1 MGFRGCENAMRLT
14 EQQEGAFQKFK
25 ELRVGALFMEQGTG
39 KTRVALDLIRE
50 TDSDLVIFFCPCSTK
65 NNLQSEIDKWGIDKE
80 YFIFGYETISSS
92 DTTYLKI
99 LDIIKDKKVF
109 IVADESIFIKNENS
123 KRYRR
128 LMNIAKHSHYRLI
141 LNGTPITKDEWDI
154 YNQMS
159 FLSPKI
165 IDMDRSK
172 FLNTFFKRVKYKKR
186 GQSAREF
193 YKLSE
198 VNIDY
203 LHKLIE
209 PYIFECSFQFDKKV
223 KSTNIEII
231 ASEENREKYEF
242 SKQRLLN
249 SLFIG
254 EACLEQFQNLA
265 VTCFDDKNRHKE
277 IARHLKGQI
286 IVFCTLLSE
295 VNDISKEIDCYVI
308 TGAQNLKERA
318 EIINKFK
325 ADDKP
330 LLMTIGTGA
339 YGLNLQFCN
348 KIAFASIAFDYGK
361 IDQAKSRIRRLGQ
374 ERDIEYIYFTSDL
387 GIYNMIQENNQRK
400 IDLKELIIE
409 RIKKGEQFENSL

>member
-1 MGFRGCENAMRLT
+1 MRLT
-14 EQQEGAFQKFK
+14 EQQEEAFQKFK

-39 KTRVALDLIRE
+39 KNRVALDLVNE
-50 TDSDLVIFFCPCSTK
+50 TDSNLVLFLCPCSTK
-65 NNLQSEIDKWGIDKE
+65 GNLQAEIDKWGIQKE
-80 YFIFGYETISSS
+80 YYIFGYETVASS

-165 IDMDRSK
+165 INMDRSQ
-172 FLNTFFKRVKYKKR
+172 FLNTFFKRVRYKKR

-231 ASEENREKYEF
+231 ASEENREKYEAQ
-242 SKQRLLN
+242 KERLLN
-249 SLFIG
+249 SLAIG
-254 EACLEQFQNLA
+254 QSCIEQFQNLA
-265 VTCFDDKNRHKE
+265 VACFEDKERHKE

-308 TGAQNLKERA
+308 TGAQSLSERS
-318 EIINKFK
+318 EIIERFK
-325 ADDKP
+325 IDNKP

>member
-1 MGFRGCENAMRLT
+1 MRLT
-14 EQQEGAFQKFK
+14 EQQEEAFQKFK

-39 KTRVALDLIRE
+39 KTRVALDLVNE
-50 TDSDLVIFFCPCSTK
+50 TDSNLVLFLCPCSTK
-65 NNLQSEIDKWGIDKE
+65 GNLQAEIDKWGIQKE
-80 YFIFGYETISSS
+80 YYIFGYETVASS

-223 KSTNIEII
+223 KSTNIEVF
-231 ASEENREKYEF
+231 ASEENREKYEI

-308 TGAQNLKERA
+308 TGAHNLKERA

>member
-1 MGFRGCENAMRLT
+1 MRLT
-14 EQQEGAFQKFK
+14 EKQEEAFQKFK

-50 TDSDLVIFFCPCSTK
+50 TDSDLVLFFCPCSTK
-65 NNLQSEIDKWGIDKE
+65 NNLQAEIDKWGISKE

-159 FLSPKI
+159 FLSSKI
-165 IDMDRSK
+165 IDMDRSQ

-231 ASEENREKYEF
+231 ASEENREKYEV

-277 IARHLKGQI
+277 IARYLKGQI

-308 TGAQNLKERA
+308 TGAQSLSERS
-318 EIINKFK
+318 EIIERFK
-325 ADDKP
+325 IDNKP

>member
-1 MGFRGCENAMRLT
+1 MQLT
-14 EQQEGAFQKFK
+14 NQQQEAFQKFK

-39 KTRVALDLIRE
+39 KTRVALNLINE

-65 NNLQSEIDKWGIDKE
+65 NNLQAEITKWNIDRE
-80 YFIFGYETISSS
+80 YYIFGYETIASS
-92 DTTYLKI
+92 DVTYLKI
-99 LDIIKDKKVF
+99 LDMVQNRNVF

-128 LMNIAKHSHYRLI
+128 LMDIAKHSHYRLI

-154 YNQMS
+154 YNQMN

-165 IDMDRSK
+165 IDMDRHQ
-172 FLNTFFKRVKYKKR
+172 FLNTFFRRVKYKKR

-209 PYIFECSFQFDKKV
+209 PYIFECSFQFDKQV
-223 KSTNIEII
+223 KSKEISVV
-231 ASEENREKYEF
+231 ANEETREKYEIQKE
-242 SKQRLLN
+242 SLLK
-249 SLFIG
+249 SLEIG
-254 EACLEQFQNLA
+254 QSSIEQFQNLA
-265 VTCFDDKNRHKE
+265 VACFSDKDRHKE

-295 VNDISKEIDCYVI
+295 VEDISKEIDCYVI
-308 TGAQNLKERA
+308 TGAQSLSERS
-318 EIINKFK
+318 EIIEQFK
-325 ADDKP
+325 VDDKP
-330 LLMTIGTGA
+330 LLITVGTGA

-348 KIAFASIAFDYGK
+348 KIAFASITFDYGK
-361 IDQAKSRIRRLGQ
+361 IEQAKSRIRRLGQ
-374 ERDIEYIYFTSDL
+374 ERDIEYTYFTSDL
-387 GIYNMIQENNQRK
+387 GIYTMIQENNQRK

-409 RIKKGEQFENSL
+409 KSKKGGFEIL

>member
-1 MGFRGCENAMRLT
+1 MELT
-14 EQQEGAFQKFK
+14 NQQYQAFEKFK

-39 KTRVALDLIRE
+39 KTRVALELIRD
-50 TDSDLVIFFCPCSTK
+50 TDADLVLFFCPFSTK
-65 NNLQSEIDKWGIDKE
+65 NNLLAEIEKWGIEVEFKV
-80 YFIFGYETISSS
+80 YGYETIALS
-92 DTTYLKI
+92 DNTYLDI
-99 LDIIKDKKVF
+99 LKLVEGRNVF
-109 IVADESIFIKNENS
+109 IVADESIFIKNESS

-128 LMNIAKHSHYRLI
+128 LTRIAEYSNYRLI

-165 IDMDRSK
+165 IDMGRSQ

-209 PYIFECSFQFDKKV
+209 PYIFECSFKFDKKV
-223 KSTNIEII
+223 KSTNIEIF
-231 ASEENREKYEF
+231 ASEETREKYETQ
-242 SKQRLLN
+242 KEQLLN
-249 SLFIG
+249 SLAIG
-254 EACLEQFQNLA
+254 ESCIEQFQNLA
-265 VTCFDDKNRHKE
+265 VACFDDENRHKE

-295 VNDISKEIDCYVI
+295 VNDISRELDCYII

-325 ADDKP
+325 VDDKP

-409 RIKKGEQFENSL
+409 RIKKGEQLEKRL

>member
-1 MGFRGCENAMRLT
+1 MRLT
-14 EQQEGAFQKFK
+14 EQQEEAFQKFK

-39 KTRVALDLIRE
+39 KTRVALNLIRE
-50 TDSDLVIFFCPCSTK
+50 TDSDLVLFFCPCSTK
-65 NNLQSEIDKWGIDKE
+65 NNLQSEIDKWGIAKE
-80 YFIFGYETISSS
+80 YFIFGYETIASS

-99 LDIIKDKKVF
+99 LDMVQGRKVF

-154 YNQMS
+154 YNQTN

-165 IDMDRSK
+165 IDMDRAQ
-172 FLNTFFKRVKYKKR
+172 FLNTFFRKIKFKKR
-186 GQSAREF
+186 GQTAREF

-203 LHKLIE
+203 LHRLIE

-231 ASEENREKYEF
+231 ASEKNREKYEAQ
-242 SKQRLLN
+242 KERLLN
-249 SLFIG
+249 SLAIG
-254 EACLEQFQNLA
+254 QSCIEQFQNLA
-265 VTCFDDKNRHKE
+265 VACFEDKERHKE

-308 TGAQNLKERA
+308 TGAQSLSERS
-318 EIINKFK
+318 EIIERFK
-325 ADDKP
+325 VDDKP

>member
-1 MGFRGCENAMRLT
+1 MELT
-14 EQQEGAFQKFK
+14 NQQHQAFKKFK
-25 ELRVGALFMEQGTG
+25 ELKVGALFMEQGTG
-39 KTRVALDLIRE
+39 KTRVALELVKD
-50 TDSDLVIFFCPCSTK
+50 TDCDLVLFFCPFSTK
-65 NNLQSEIDKWGIDKE
+65 KNLLAEIEKWGIDVKFKV
-80 YFIFGYETISSS
+80 YGYETIASS
-92 DTTYLKI
+92 DNTYLDI
-99 LDIIKDKKVF
+99 LKFIEGRNVF
-109 IVADESIFIKNENS
+109 IVADESIFIKNESS

-128 LMNIAKHSHYRLI
+128 LIKIAEYSNYRLI
-141 LNGTPITKDEWDI
+141 LNGTPITKNEWDI
-154 YNQMS
+154 YNQMN

-165 IDMDRSK
+165 IDMGRDQ
-172 FLNTFFKRVKYKKR
+172 FLDTFFKKIKFKKR

-203 LHKLIE
+203 LHRLIE
-209 PYIFECSFQFDKKV
+209 PYIFECNFIFDKKEKFNFIEV
-223 KSTNIEII
+223 YASSENTERYEEQKS
-231 ASEENREKYEF
+231 K
-242 SKQRLLN
+242 LLN
-249 SLFIG
+249 SLVIG
-254 EACLEQFQNLA
+254 ESCIEQFQNLA
-265 VTCFDDKNRHKE
+265 VACFDDENRHKE

-325 ADDKP
+325 VDDKP

-374 ERDIEYIYFTSDL
+374 ERDIEYTYFTSDL

>member
-1 MGFRGCENAMRLT
+1 MRLT
-14 EQQEGAFQKFK
+14 KQQENAFDKFK
-25 ELRVGALFMEQGTG
+25 KLRVGALFMEQGTG
-39 KTRVALDLIRE
+39 KTRVALNLIKE
-50 TDSDLVIFFCPCSTK
+50 TDSNLVLFLCPCSTK
-65 NNLQSEIDKWGIDKE
+65 SNLQAEIDKWGIGKE
-80 YFIFGYETISSS
+80 YYIFGYETVASS

-99 LDIIKDKKVF
+99 LDMVQGKKVF
-109 IVADESIFIKNENS
+109 IVADESIFIKNETS

-128 LMNIAKHSHYRLI
+128 LMEIAKHSHYRLI

-154 YNQMS
+154 YNQMN

-165 IDMDRSK
+165 IDMGRDQ

-203 LHKLIE
+203 LHQLIE
-209 PYIFECSFQFDKKV
+209 PYIFKCNFQFDKKV

-231 ASEENREKYEF
+231 ASEETREKYETQ
-242 SKQRLLN
+242 KERLLN
-249 SLFIG
+249 SLEIG
-254 EACLEQFQNLA
+254 ESCIEQFQNLA
-265 VTCFDDKNRHKE
+265 VACFDDENRHKE

-308 TGAQNLKERA
+308 TGAQDLKERS

-325 ADDKP
+325 IDDKP

-374 ERDIEYIYFTSDL
+374 ERDIEYTYFTSDL

-400 IDLKELIIE
+400 LDLKELIIDK
-409 RIKKGEQFENSL
+409 IKKGERFENGI

>member
-1 MGFRGCENAMRLT
+1 MRLT
-14 EQQEGAFQKFK
+14 EQQEEAFQKFK

-39 KTRVALDLIRE
+39 KTRVALDLVNE
-50 TDSDLVIFFCPCSTK
+50 TDSNLVLFLCPCSTK
-65 NNLQSEIDKWGIDKE
+65 GNLQAEIDKWGIQKE
-80 YFIFGYETISSS
+80 YYIFGYETVASS

-99 LDIIKDKKVF
+99 LDMVQGRKVF

-123 KRYRR
+123 KRYKR

-141 LNGTPITKDEWDI
+141 LNGTPITKNEWDI
-154 YNQMS
+154 YNQMN

-165 IDMDRSK
+165 IDMGRDQ
-172 FLNTFFKRVKYKKR
+172 FLDTFFKKIKFKKR

-203 LHKLIE
+203 LHRLIE
-209 PYIFECSFQFDKKV
+209 PYIFECNFIFDKKEKFNFIEV
-223 KSTNIEII
+223 YASSENTERYEEQKS
-231 ASEENREKYEF
+231 K
-242 SKQRLLN
+242 LLN
-249 SLFIG
+249 SLAIG
-254 EACLEQFQNLA
+254 ESCIEQFQNLA
-265 VTCFDDKNRHKE
+265 ASCFDDKERHKE
-277 IARHLKGQI
+277 IAKNLKGQV
-286 IVFCTLLSE
+286 IVFCTLLNE
-295 VNDISKEIDCYVI
+295 VDNISREIDCYQI
-308 TGAQNLKERA
+308 TGSTSIEERA
-318 EIINKFK
+318 KIIDSFK
-325 ADDKP
+325 NDDKP

-374 ERDIEYIYFTSDL
+374 ERDIEYTYFTSDL

-409 RIKKGEQFENSL
+409 RIKKGERFENSL

>member
-1 MGFRGCENAMRLT
+1 MELT
-14 EQQEGAFQKFK
+14 NQQYQAFQKFK

-39 KTRVALDLIRE
+39 KTRVALELIKD
-50 TDSDLVIFFCPCSTK
+50 TDCDLVLFFCPFSTK
-65 NNLQSEIDKWGIDKE
+65 NNLLSEIEKWDIDVEFKV
-80 YFIFGYETISSS
+80 YGYETIASS
-92 DTTYLKI
+92 DNTYLDI
-99 LDIIKDKKVF
+99 LKLVEGRNVF

-128 LMNIAKHSHYRLI
+128 LMNIAKYSHYRLI

-165 IDMDRSK
+165 IDMGRDQ
-172 FLNTFFKRVKYKKR
+172 FLNTFFKRIKYKKC

-193 YKLSE
+193 SKLSE

-203 LHKLIE
+203 LHRLIE

-223 KSTNIEII
+223 KSMNIEII
-231 ASEENREKYEF
+231 ASEETREKYETQ
-242 SKQRLLN
+242 KERLLN
-249 SLFIG
+249 SLAIG
-254 EACLEQFQNLA
+254 ESCIEQFQNLA
-265 VTCFDDKNRHKE
+265 VACFDDENRHKE
-277 IARHLKGQI
+277 IARHLKGQT

-308 TGAQNLKERA
+308 TGAQNPKERA
-318 EIINKFK
+318 KIINKFK
-325 ADDKP
+325 VDDKP

-348 KIAFASIAFDYGK
+348 RIAFASISFDYGK

-374 ERDIEYIYFTSDL
+374 ERDIEYTYFTSDL

-400 IDLKELIIE
+400 IDLKELIID
-409 RIKKGEQFENSL
+409 RIKKGEQFEKVL

>member
-1 MGFRGCENAMRLT
+1 MELT
-14 EQQEGAFQKFK
+14 NQQYQAFKKFK

-39 KTRVALDLIRE
+39 KTRVALDLVRE

-65 NNLQSEIDKWGIDKE
+65 NNLQAEIDKWHIDRE
-80 YFIFGYETISSS
+80 YYIFGYETIASS
-92 DTTYLKI
+92 DTTYLKV
-99 LDIIKDKKVF
+99 LDMVQNRKVF
-109 IVADESIFIKNENS
+109 IVADESIFIKNESS

-128 LMNIAKHSHYRLI
+128 LMKIAECSDYRLI

-154 YNQMS
+154 YNQMN

-165 IDMDRSK
+165 IDMDRYQ
-172 FLNTFFKRVKYKKR
+172 FLNTFFKQVKYKKR

-203 LHKLIE
+203 LHRLVE

-223 KSTNIEII
+223 KSKNIEII
-231 ASEENREKYEF
+231 ASEETREKYETQ
-242 SKQRLLN
+242 KELLLN
-249 SLFIG
+249 SLAIG
-254 EACLEQFQNLA
+254 ESCIEQFQNLA
-265 VTCFDDKNRHKE
+265 VACFDDESRHKE

-286 IVFCTLLSE
+286 IVLCTLLSE
-295 VNDISKEIDCYVI
+295 VNDISKGIACYVI

-318 EIINKFK
+318 EIIDKFK
-325 ADDKP
+325 VDDKP

-348 KIAFASIAFDYGK
+348 RIAFASISFDYGK

-374 ERDIEYIYFTSDL
+374 ERDIEYTYFTSDL

-400 IDLKELIIE
+400 IDLKELIID
-409 RIKKGEQFENSL
+409 RLKKGEQFENSL

>member
-1 MGFRGCENAMRLT
+1 MRLT

-39 KTRVALDLIRE
+39 KTRVTLELIRE

-65 NNLQSEIDKWGIDKE
+65 NNLQAEIDKWGISKE
-80 YFIFGYETISSS
+80 YFIFGYETVSSS

-99 LDIIKDKKVF
+99 LDMVQNKRVF

-128 LMNIAKHSHYRLI
+128 LMDIAKHSQYRLI

-165 IDMDRSK
+165 INMDRSQ

-203 LHKLIE
+203 LHRLIE

-223 KSTNIEII
+223 TSTNIEII
-231 ASEENREKYEF
+231 ASEETREKYETQ
-242 SKQRLLN
+242 KERLLN
-249 SLFIG
+249 SLAIG
-254 EACLEQFQNLA
+254 ESCIEQFQNLA
-265 VTCFDDKNRHKE
+265 VACFDDENRHKE

-308 TGAQNLKERA
+308 TGAQSLSERS
-318 EIINKFK
+318 EIIERFMV
-325 ADDKP
+325 DDKP

>member
-1 MGFRGCENAMRLT
+1 MRLT
-14 EQQEGAFQKFK
+14 EQQEEAFKKFK

-39 KTRVALDLIRE
+39 KTRVALDLVNE
-50 TDSDLVIFFCPCSTK
+50 TDSNLVLFLCPCSTK
-65 NNLQSEIDKWGIDKE
+65 GNLQTEIDKWGFQKE
-80 YFIFGYETISSS
+80 YYIFGYETVASS

-165 IDMDRSK
+165 IDMDRSQ

-186 GQSAREF
+186 GQPAREF

-203 LHKLIE
+203 LHRLIE

-223 KSTNIEII
+223 KSTNIEVF
-231 ASEENREKYEF
+231 ANEENREKYEAQ
-242 SKQRLLN
+242 KERLLN
-249 SLFIG
+249 SLAIG
-254 EACLEQFQNLA
+254 QSCIEQFQNLA
-265 VTCFDDKNRHKE
+265 VACFEDKERHKE

-308 TGAQNLKERA
+308 TGAQSLSERS
-318 EIINKFK
+318 EIIERFK
-325 ADDKP
+325 VDDKP

-409 RIKKGEQFENSL
+409 RIKKGEQLEKRL

>member
-1 MGFRGCENAMRLT
+1 MELT
-14 EQQEGAFQKFK
+14 NQQYQAFQKFK
-25 ELRVGALFMEQGTG
+25 ELKVGALFMEQGTG
-39 KTRVALDLIRE
+39 KTRVALDLVRE

-65 NNLQSEIDKWGIDKE
+65 NNLQAEIDKWNIDRE
-80 YFIFGYETISSS
+80 YYIFGYETIASS
-92 DTTYLKI
+92 DTTYLKV
-99 LDIIKDKKVF
+99 LDMVQNRKVF

-128 LMNIAKHSHYRLI
+128 LMDIAKHSHYRLI

-165 IDMDRSK
+165 IDMDRSQ

-209 PYIFECSFQFDKKV
+209 PYIFECNFQFDKKV

-231 ASEENREKYEF
+231 ASKENREKYETQ
-242 SKQRLLN
+242 KERLLN
-249 SLFIG
+249 SLAIG
-254 EACLEQFQNLA
+254 ESCIEQFQNLA
-265 VTCFDDKNRHKE
+265 VACFDDEDRHKE

-308 TGAQNLKERA
+308 TGTQNLKERS

-325 ADDKP
+325 VDDKP

-348 KIAFASIAFDYGK
+348 KIAFASISFDYGK

>member
-1 MGFRGCENAMRLT
+1 MRLT
-14 EQQEGAFQKFK
+14 KQQENAFDKFK
-25 ELRVGALFMEQGTG
+25 KLRVGALFMEQGTG
-39 KTRVALDLIRE
+39 KTRVALNLIKE
-50 TDSDLVIFFCPCSTK
+50 TDSNLVLFLCPCSTK
-65 NNLQSEIDKWGIDKE
+65 SNLQAEIDKWGIGKE
-80 YFIFGYETISSS
+80 YYIFGYETVASS

-99 LDIIKDKKVF
+99 LDMVQGKKVF
-109 IVADESIFIKNENS
+109 IVADESIFIKNETS

-128 LMNIAKHSHYRLI
+128 LMVIAKHSHYRLI

-154 YNQMS
+154 YNQMN

-165 IDMDRSK
+165 IDMGRDQ

-203 LHKLIE
+203 LHRLIE
-209 PYIFECSFQFDKKV
+209 PYIFKCNFQFDKKV

-231 ASEENREKYEF
+231 ASEETREKYEAQ
-242 SKQRLLN
+242 KERLLN
-249 SLFIG
+249 SLEIG
-254 EACLEQFQNLA
+254 ESCIEQFQNLA
-265 VTCFDDKNRHKE
+265 VACFDDENRHKE

-308 TGAQNLKERA
+308 TGAQDLKERS

-325 ADDKP
+325 IDDKP

-348 KIAFASIAFDYGK
+348 KIAFVSIAFDYGK

-387 GIYNMIQENNQRK
+387 GIYDMIQENNQRK

-409 RIKKGEQFENSL
+409 RIKKGEQFENSI

>member
-1 MGFRGCENAMRLT
+1 MRLT
-14 EQQEGAFQKFK
+14 EQQEEAFQKFK

-39 KTRVALDLIRE
+39 KTRVALDLVNE
-50 TDSDLVIFFCPCSTK
+50 TDSNLVLFLCPCSTK
-65 NNLQSEIDKWGIDKE
+65 GNLQAEIDKWGIQKE
-80 YFIFGYETISSS
+80 YYIFGYETVASS

-141 LNGTPITKDEWDI
+141 LNGTPITKNEWDI

-165 IDMDRSK
+165 INMDRSQ

-198 VNIDY
+198 VNIGY

-223 KSTNIEII
+223 KSTNIEVF
-231 ASEENREKYEF
+231 ASEETREKYETQ
-242 SKQRLLN
+242 KERLLN
-249 SLFIG
+249 SLAVG
-254 EACLEQFQNLA
+254 ESCIEQFQNLA
-265 VTCFDDKNRHKE
+265 VTCFDDENRHKE

-308 TGAQNLKERA
+308 TGAQSLSERS
-318 EIINKFK
+318 EIIERFK
-325 ADDKP
+325 VDDKP

-387 GIYNMIQENNQRK
+387 GIYDMIQENNQRK

-409 RIKKGEQFENSL
+409 RIKKGEQLEKRL

>member
-1 MGFRGCENAMRLT
+1 MELT
-14 EQQEGAFQKFK
+14 NQQYQAFKKFK

-39 KTRVALDLIRE
+39 KTRVALDLVRE

-65 NNLQSEIDKWGIDKE
+65 NNLQAEIDKWHIDRE
-80 YFIFGYETISSS
+80 YYIFGYETIASS
-92 DTTYLKI
+92 DTTYLKV
-99 LDIIKDKKVF
+99 LDMVQNRKVF
-109 IVADESIFIKNENS
+109 IVADESIFIKNESS

-128 LMNIAKHSHYRLI
+128 LMKIAECSDYRLI

-154 YNQMS
+154 YNQMN

-165 IDMDRSK
+165 IDMDRYQ
-172 FLNTFFKRVKYKKR
+172 FLNTFFKQVKYKKR

-203 LHKLIE
+203 LHRLVE

-223 KSTNIEII
+223 KSKNIEII
-231 ASEENREKYEF
+231 ASEETREKYETQ
-242 SKQRLLN
+242 KELLLN
-249 SLFIG
+249 SLAIG
-254 EACLEQFQNLA
+254 ESCIEQFQNLA
-265 VTCFDDKNRHKE
+265 VACFDDESRHKE

-286 IVFCTLLSE
+286 IVLCTLLSE
-295 VNDISKEIDCYVI
+295 VNDISKGIACYVI

-318 EIINKFK
+318 EIIDKFK
-325 ADDKP
+325 VDDKP

-348 KIAFASIAFDYGK
+348 RIAFASISFDYGK

-374 ERDIEYIYFTSDL
+374 ERDIEYTYFTSDL

-400 IDLKELIIE
+400 IDLKELIID

>member
-1 MGFRGCENAMRLT
+1 
-14 EQQEGAFQKFK
+14 
-25 ELRVGALFMEQGTG
+25 MEQGTG
-39 KTRVALDLIRE
+39 KTRVALDLIKE

-65 NNLQSEIDKWGIDKE
+65 NNLQAEIEKWGIDKE
-80 YFIFGYETISSS
+80 YCILGYETVASS

-99 LDIIKDKKVF
+99 LDMVKDKKVF

-128 LMNIAKHSHYRLI
+128 LMDIAKNSHYRLI
-141 LNGTPITKDEWDI
+141 LNGTPIIKDEWDI
-154 YNQMS
+154 YNQMN

-165 IDMDRSK
+165 IDMGRDQ
-172 FLNTFFKRVKYKKR
+172 FLNTFFKKIKFKKR

-198 VNIDY
+198 VNIGY
-203 LHKLIE
+203 LHRLIE
-209 PYIFECSFQFDKKV
+209 PYIFKCSFQFNKKV
-223 KSTNIEII
+223 KSTKIEII
-231 ASEENREKYEF
+231 TSEETRERYETQ
-242 SKQRLLN
+242 KERLLN
-249 SLFIG
+249 SLAIG
-254 EACLEQFQNLA
+254 ESCIEQFQNLA

-277 IARHLKGQI
+277 IARYLKGQI

-295 VNDISKEIDCYVI
+295 ISNISKEIDCYVI
-308 TGAQNLKERA
+308 TGAQNLSERS
-318 EIINKFK
+318 EIIEQFK
-325 ADDKP
+325 SDDKP

-348 KIAFASIAFDYGK
+348 RIAFVSIAFDYGK

-400 IDLKELIIE
+400 IDLKELIIDK
-409 RIKKGEQFENSL
+409 IKKGEHFENSL

>member
-1 MGFRGCENAMRLT
+1 MELT
-14 EQQEGAFQKFK
+14 SQQYQAFKKFK

-39 KTRVALDLIRE
+39 KTRVALELIKD
-50 TDSDLVIFFCPCSTK
+50 TDCDLVLFFCPFSTK
-65 NNLQSEIDKWGIDKE
+65 NNLLSEIEKWGIDVEFKV
-80 YFIFGYETISSS
+80 YGYETIASS
-92 DTTYLKI
+92 DSTYLDI
-99 LDIIKDKKVF
+99 LKLVEGRNVF
-109 IVADESIFIKNENS
+109 IVADESIFIKNESS

-128 LMNIAKHSHYRLI
+128 LMKIAECSNYRLI
-141 LNGTPITKDEWDI
+141 LNGTPITKNEWDI
-154 YNQMS
+154 YNQMN

-165 IDMDRSK
+165 IDMGRDQ
-172 FLNTFFKRVKYKKR
+172 FLDSFFKKIKFKKR

-203 LHKLIE
+203 LHRLIE
-209 PYIFECSFQFDKKV
+209 PYIFECSFQFNKKV
-223 KSTNIEII
+223 KTKNISIP
-231 ASEENREKYEF
+231 ASEETRDRYETL
-242 SKQRLLN
+242 KERLLN
-249 SLFIG
+249 SLAIG
-254 EACLEQFQNLA
+254 ESCIEQFQNLA
-265 VTCFDDKNRHKE
+265 VTCFDDENRHKE

-286 IVFCTLLSE
+286 ILFCALLSE

-308 TGAQNLKERA
+308 TGAQSLSERS
-318 EIINKFK
+318 EIIERFK
-325 ADDKP
+325 VDDKP

-374 ERDIEYIYFTSDL
+374 EKDIEYTYFTSDL

-409 RIKKGEQFENSL
+409 RIKKGERFENSI

>member
-1 MGFRGCENAMRLT
+1 MELT
-14 EQQEGAFQKFK
+14 NQQYQAFQKFK

-39 KTRVALDLIRE
+39 KTRVALDLVRE

-65 NNLQSEIDKWGIDKE
+65 NNLQAEIDKWSIDRE
-80 YFIFGYETISSS
+80 YYIFGYETIASS
-92 DTTYLKI
+92 DTTYLKV
-99 LDIIKDKKVF
+99 LDMVQNRKVF
-109 IVADESIFIKNENS
+109 IVADESIFIKNESS
-123 KRYRR
+123 KRYKR

-165 IDMDRSK
+165 IDMGRDQ
-172 FLNTFFKRVKYKKR
+172 FLDTFFKKIKFKKR
-186 GQSAREF
+186 GQSVREF

-203 LHKLIE
+203 LHRLIE

-223 KSTNIEII
+223 TSTNIEII
-231 ASEENREKYEF
+231 ASEETREKYETQ
-242 SKQRLLN
+242 KERLLN
-249 SLFIG
+249 SLAIG
-254 EACLEQFQNLA
+254 ESCIEQFQNLA
-265 VTCFDDKNRHKE
+265 VACFDDENRHKE

-325 ADDKP
+325 VDDKP

-348 KIAFASIAFDYGK
+348 KIAFASISFDYGK

-374 ERDIEYIYFTSDL
+374 ERDIEYTYFTSDL

-409 RIKKGEQFENSL
+409 RIKKGEQLEKVL

>member
-1 MGFRGCENAMRLT
+1 MRLT
-14 EQQEGAFQKFK
+14 KQQENAFDKFK
-25 ELRVGALFMEQGTG
+25 KLRVGALFMEQGTG
-39 KTRVALDLIRE
+39 KTRVALNLIKE
-50 TDSDLVIFFCPCSTK
+50 TDSNLVLFLCPCSTK
-65 NNLQSEIDKWGIDKE
+65 SNLQAEIDKWGIGKE
-80 YFIFGYETISSS
+80 YYIFGYETVASS

-99 LDIIKDKKVF
+99 LDMVQGKKVF
-109 IVADESIFIKNENS
+109 IVADESIFIKNETS

-128 LMNIAKHSHYRLI
+128 LMDIAKYSHYRLI

-154 YNQMS
+154 YNQMN

-165 IDMDRSK
+165 IDMGRDQ
-172 FLNTFFKRVKYKKR
+172 FVNTFFTKIKYKKR

-209 PYIFECSFQFDKKV
+209 PYIFECSFRFDKKV
-223 KSTNIEII
+223 KSTDIEII
-231 ASEENREKYEF
+231 ASEEASDRYEEQ
-242 SKQRLLN
+242 KQRLLN
-249 SLFIG
+249 SLAIG
-254 EACLEQFQNLA
+254 QSCVEQFQNLA
-265 VTCFDDKNRHKE
+265 VACFDDENRHKE

-295 VNDISKEIDCYVI
+295 VNDISNEIDCYVI

-325 ADDKP
+325 VDDKP

-361 IDQAKSRIRRLGQ
+361 IDQAKSRIMRLGQ

-387 GIYNMIQENNQRK
+387 GIYDMIRENNQRK
-400 IDLKELIIE
+400 LDLKELIIDK
-409 RIKKGEQFENSL
+409 IKKGERFENSI